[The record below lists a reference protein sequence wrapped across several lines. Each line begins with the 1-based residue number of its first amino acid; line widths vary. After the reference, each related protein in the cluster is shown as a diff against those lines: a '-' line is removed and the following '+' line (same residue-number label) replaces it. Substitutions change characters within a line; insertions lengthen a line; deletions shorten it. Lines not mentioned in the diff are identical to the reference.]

1 MKAQRYEYFAYEI
14 AQINFFIVLL
24 PKKGTIVTNTNTH
37 AIEVSHLSKQ
47 YKGAS
52 KYALT
57 DVSFTVERGEVY
69 GVLGPNGAGKT
80 TLMSILFGS
89 IRPTEGSF
97 SICNLTYAAQAG
109 QLRYKIGVVPQEY
122 ALYPTLTARE
132 NLLYFGSLYAL
143 KGNAL
148 KQKVDE
154 GLARVQLLEVA
165 DRKIATFSGG
175 MKRRVNLLAG
185 ILHTPEVLFLDEP
198 TVGVDVLSKRII
210 INYLKELNG
219 EGMSVLYTSH
229 HLQEAQDF
237 CHKVAF
243 LNGGRLIAEGSPEAL
258 IEQYKSTDLEAVF
271 VELAGGD

>member
-1 MKAQRYEYFAYEI
+1 
-14 AQINFFIVLL
+14 
-24 PKKGTIVTNTNTH
+24 
-37 AIEVSHLSKQ
+37 
-47 YKGAS
+47 
-52 KYALT
+52 
-57 DVSFTVERGEVY
+57 
-69 GVLGPNGAGKT
+69 
-80 TLMSILFGS
+80 
-89 IRPTEGSF
+89 
-97 SICNLTYAAQAG
+97 
-109 QLRYKIGVVPQEY
+109 
-122 ALYPTLTARE
+122 
-132 NLLYFGSLYAL
+132 
-143 KGNAL
+143 
-148 KQKVDE
+148 
-154 GLARVQLLEVA
+154 
-165 DRKIATFSGG
+165 

>member
-1 MKAQRYEYFAYEI
+1 M
-14 AQINFFIVLL
+14 
-24 PKKGTIVTNTNTH
+24 TNTNTH

-52 KYALT
+52 EYALT
-57 DVSFTVERGEVY
+57 DVSFTVEKGEVY

-97 SICNLTYAAQAG
+97 SICSLTYAAQAG

-271 VELAGGD
+271 VKLAGGD